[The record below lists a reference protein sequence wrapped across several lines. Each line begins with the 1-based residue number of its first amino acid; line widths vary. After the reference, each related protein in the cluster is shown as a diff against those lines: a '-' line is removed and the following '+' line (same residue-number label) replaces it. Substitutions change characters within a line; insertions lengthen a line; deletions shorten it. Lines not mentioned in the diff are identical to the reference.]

1 MRVLGIDPGL
11 SRCGYG
17 VVDSGPGAGERIV
30 SAGLIQTA
38 PSAPLGERLTEF
50 LSEMTSLLEDYRPDV
65 VVVERILFRKNA
77 KTAFGVVQAVGLVH
91 LACHQA
97 GVAVLE
103 YSAAEVKLAVAGH
116 GAASKFQV
124 QRMVQLIG
132 DLPSAPEPPD
142 VADAVALAL
151 CHLANMRGG
160 GAARA
165 ASRDPLAQAD

>member
-17 VVDSGPGAGERIV
+17 VVDSGPGAGDRIV

-38 PSAPLGERLTEF
+38 PSAPLGERLAEF
-50 LSEMTSLLEDYRPDV
+50 LSEMTSLISDYRPDV
-65 VVVERILFRKNA
+65 AVVERILFRKNA
-77 KTAFGVVQAVGLVH
+77 KTAFGVVQVVGLVH
-91 LACHQA
+91 LACHQG
-97 GVAVLE
+97 GVAVRE

-160 GAARA
+160 GGARA
-165 ASRDPLAQAD
+165 VSREPFPQAD

>member
-17 VVDSGPGAGERIV
+17 VVDSGPGAGDRII

-38 PSAPLGERLTEF
+38 PSAPLGERLAEF
-50 LSEMTSLLEDYRPDV
+50 LLEITSLIDDYRPDV

-77 KTAFGVVQAVGLVH
+77 KTAFGVAQAVGLVH
-91 LACHQA
+91 LACHRA
-97 GVAVLE
+97 AVAVLE

-132 DLPSAPEPPD
+132 DLQSAPEPPD

-165 ASRDPLAQAD
+165 APRAPSAHSD

>member
-17 VVDSGPGAGERIV
+17 VVDSLPLAAEHIV

-38 PSAPLGERLTEF
+38 PSAPLGERLSEFFTEIAA
-50 LSEMTSLLEDYRPDV
+50 LIGDYRPDV

-124 QRMVQLIG
+124 QRMVQIIG

-160 GAARA
+160 GAARTTA
-165 ASRDPLAQAD
+165 PAPLPQVD